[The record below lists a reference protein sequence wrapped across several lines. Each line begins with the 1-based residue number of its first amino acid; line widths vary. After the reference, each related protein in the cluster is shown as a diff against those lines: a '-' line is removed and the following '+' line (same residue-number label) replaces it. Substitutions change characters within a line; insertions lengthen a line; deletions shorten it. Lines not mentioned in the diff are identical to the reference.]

1 MTFEINVPID
11 LVSDQGP
18 LLWFIW
24 GLLTGLHMVY
34 KKAREISGIS
44 FIRTPIPVRGGSTSR
59 VQFPNYH
66 HFGH

>member
-11 LVSDQGP
+11 LVFDQGP

-44 FIRTPIPVRGGSTSR
+44 FIRTLNPFMRISPSE
-59 VQFPNYH
+59 PNH
-66 HFGH
+66 PT